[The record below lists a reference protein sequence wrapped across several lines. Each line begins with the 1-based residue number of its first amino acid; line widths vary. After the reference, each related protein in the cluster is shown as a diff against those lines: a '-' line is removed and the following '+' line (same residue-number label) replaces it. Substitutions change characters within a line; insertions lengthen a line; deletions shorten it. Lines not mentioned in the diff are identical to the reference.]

1 VLLAGTLGRVKR
13 PRLLVLIAVL
23 LLALA
28 PGAARG
34 AKPHEPSDYFHGEA
48 TTEVGLP
55 APPSFAEELAQ
66 KYVPIVE
73 LRKQEKPPCD
83 TAEEQYQPTSVD
95 TVLGNPSV
103 ELQHAGEGGQL
114 TTVMNAPTAANIA
127 GLKEGWYLNLE
138 GRALGD
144 TCVYAKAFRKLE
156 EEGKAP
162 AVTYAHIAREKG
174 HTGFALQYWFFWYF
188 NQFNDLHEG
197 DWEGMQITFE
207 ADDPATALHEEPNE
221 IILFQH
227 AGGERANWEDGKV
240 QKEGTHPVV
249 YPAAGSHATFYDSA
263 VYVEN
268 GQHGSGLGCD
278 NTTEPLRELKLEPIL
293 MPAGVVSTGPFAWTS
308 YYGRWGEREK
318 GFNNGP
324 TGPQTK
330 HQWHEPFA
338 WMAKQRTTSP
348 RLPGGTVAGPQVTK
362 AFCGAVGAASEIINL
377 DAESPLAA
385 AATVIGALLL
395 IVLFVGVTRWRP
407 VDIDHLRRRRAFG
420 QILRAAR
427 QFYGRHWRVL
437 LPIALAALVLIGGT
451 NLLAVLIS
459 ETRSS
464 SGSGLHLAW
473 ADMLEQ
479 FIRPVAQAL
488 VAAIAIVVAREALR
502 DREVTFLGAL
512 RGVRERFWRVVGAQ
526 LLATLGVF
534 LLALTV
540 VGIPFALWK
549 LVGWSFVQ
557 QEVLF
562 TDRGFRESFRRSSEL
577 TRGRWLRTARVILI
591 FYVIGVAAGP
601 ILSFALIFTALP
613 LIWINVIGSFVFA
626 LLIPFTALGGTFL
639 FFDLSVR
646 EEEEGVT
653 PKRSL
658 RVWRPREFGRIVAEP
673 GPAVAASG

>member
-1 VLLAGTLGRVKR
+1 VKR
-13 PRLLVLIAVL
+13 PRRLLVLLPALL
-23 LLALA
+23 LLALTPA
-28 PGAARG
+28 AAR
-34 AKPHEPSDYFHGEA
+34 AA
-48 TTEVGLP
+48 
-55 APPSFAEELAQ
+55 APKVESAAEELAE
-66 KYVPIVE
+66 KYVPITE
-73 LRKQEKPPCD
+73 LRKQENPPCE
-83 TAEEQYQPTSVD
+83 TSAEQYQPTSVE

-103 ELQHAGEGGQL
+103 ELQHGGVGAEL
-114 TTVMNAPTAANIA
+114 TTVRHAPTAEDIA
-127 GLKEGWYLNLE
+127 GLRGDWYLNLE

-144 TCVYAKAFRKLE
+144 TCVYAKAFKKLV

-162 AVTYAHIAREKG
+162 AVTYAHIAREEG

-207 ADDPATALHEEPNE
+207 AQAPAAALHEEPSE

-227 AGGERANWEDGKV
+227 AGGERAGWDDGKV
-240 QKEGTHPVV
+240 QKEGTHPIV

-278 NTTEPLRELKLEPIL
+278 NTTEPLRELKLAPIL
-293 MPAGVVSTGPFAWTS
+293 MPNGVVSTGPFAWTS

-318 GFNNGP
+318 GYNNGP

-330 HQWHEPFA
+330 TVWREPFA

-348 RLPGGTVAGPQVTK
+348 RLPGGTLAGPQVTK
-362 AFCGAVGAASEIINL
+362 AFCGAVATASEIINL
-377 DAESPLAA
+377 DAESPVAA
-385 AATVIGALLL
+385 AVTVIGVALL
-395 IVLFVGVTRWRP
+395 IVLFVVVTRWRP
-407 VDIDHLRRRRAFG
+407 VDIDTLWRRRALG

-437 LPIALAALVLIGGT
+437 LPVALAALVLIGAT
-451 NLLAVLIS
+451 NLLAGLIS
-459 ETRSS
+459 ETNNAN
-464 SGSGLHLAW
+464 GSGLHLAW
-473 ADMLEQ
+473 ADLLEQ

-488 VAAIAIVVAREALR
+488 VSAIAIVVAREALR
-502 DREVTFLGAL
+502 DHEVGFLAAL

-526 LLATLGVF
+526 LLATLGV
-534 LLALTV
+534 LALALTV
-540 VGIPFALWK
+540 IGLPFALRY

-562 TDRGFRESFRRSSEL
+562 TDKGFRESFRGSLRL
-577 TRGRWLRTARVILI
+577 VRGRWLRTARVILV
-591 FYVIGVAAGP
+591 FYVIGIATGP

-613 LIWINVIGSFVFA
+613 LIWINVIGSLVFA

-653 PKRSL
+653 PRRSWK
-658 RVWRPREFGRIVAEP
+658 VWRPRQFGRVV
-673 GPAVAASG
+673 GVPAAGGAAPAPSG

>member
-1 VLLAGTLGRVKR
+1 LGRVKR
-13 PRLLVLIAVL
+13 PRRLLVLLSALL
-23 LLALA
+23 LLALTPTVA
-28 PGAARG
+28 RAETPAA
-34 AKPHEPSDYFHGEA
+34 ASA
-48 TTEVGLP
+48 
-55 APPSFAEELAQ
+55 AEELAE
-66 KYVPIVE
+66 KYVPITE
-73 LRKQEKPPCD
+73 LRKEEDPPCD

-103 ELQHAGEGGQL
+103 ELQHGTQGGEL
-114 TTVMNAPTAANIA
+114 TTVRHAPTAADIA
-127 GLKEGWYLNLE
+127 GLRGDWYLNLE

-144 TCVYAKAFRKLE
+144 TCIYAKAFKKLIAA
-156 EEGKAP
+156 GKAP

-174 HTGFALQYWFFWYF
+174 HSGFALQYWFFWYF

-197 DWEGMQITFE
+197 DWEGMQVTFE
-207 ADDPATALHEEPNE
+207 GESPASALHEAPAE

-227 AGGERANWEDGKV
+227 AGGERASWEDGKV
-240 QKEGTHPVV
+240 QKEGTHPIV

-278 NTTEPLRELKLEPIL
+278 NTTEPLRELKLRPIL
-293 MPAGVVSTGPFAWTS
+293 MPNGVVSTGPFAWTS
-308 YYGRWGEREK
+308 YSGRWGEREK

-338 WMAKQRTTSP
+338 WMAAQRTTSP

-362 AFCGAVGAASEIINL
+362 AFCGAVATASEIINL
-377 DAESPLAA
+377 DAESPFAA
-385 AATVIGALLL
+385 AATVIGVAVL
-395 IVLFVGVTRWRP
+395 IVLFVAVTRWRP
-407 VDIDHLRRRRAFG
+407 VDIDTLRRRRALG

-437 LPIALAALVLIGGT
+437 LPVALAALVLIGAT
-451 NLLAVLIS
+451 NVLAVLIS
-459 ETRSS
+459 EKNQAG
-464 SGSGLHLAW
+464 GSGLQLAW

-479 FIRPVAQAL
+479 LIRPVAQAL

-502 DREVTFLGAL
+502 DREVSFLGAL

-526 LLATLGVF
+526 LLATLGV
-534 LLALTV
+534 LVLAVTV
-540 VGIPFALWK
+540 IGLPFAIWK

-562 TDRGFRESFRRSSEL
+562 TDKRFRESFRGSSRL
-577 TRGRWLRTARVILI
+577 VRGRWLRSARVILV
-591 FYVIGVAAGP
+591 FYVIGIAAGP

-613 LIWINVIGSFVFA
+613 LIWINVIGSLVFA

-653 PKRSL
+653 PERSWK
-658 RVWRPREFGRIVAEP
+658 VWRPRQFGRVVGLP
-673 GPAVAASG
+673 GAGGAAPAPSG